1 MTSLFDILKKF
12 YIDSFVNMYVY
23 NLIFSRSARPPV
35 KKISDRKN
43 FGRLVQSNSAS
54 PDLTGIM
61 LNITAVPLLVII
73 FCILIYQRNSY
84 HQFKFIK

>member
-1 MTSLFDILKKF
+1 MTSLFGTLKKF
-12 YIDSFVNMYVY
+12 YIDSFVIYIY
-23 NLIFSRSARPPV
+23 IIFSRSARPPV

-61 LNITAVPLLVII
+61 LNITAVPLLVN
-73 FCILIYQRNSY
+73 ILYFY
-84 HQFKFIK
+84 LPKKTHHQFKFIK